1 MINWLSR
8 FFERRNHDNCCRN
21 AVGVSDANII
31 LDSFTREKS
40 HYPVNALPSYD
51 RLNGTRED
59 GWCAEL
65 NDDEKWLQVD
75 LEKVTKV
82 YAVATQGDINGN
94 EWVIYFKPA
103 HSKSYEDLWPTYKGA
118 KGLEVVRFGPKCPF
132 KPGASNIS
140 WRSTV
145 RFSSNRFELRNKS
158 LLCSLIVRVRV
169 VPRRTD

>member
-1 MINWLSR
+1 MSA
-8 FFERRNHDNCCRN
+8 ETHDNCCRN

-65 NDDEKWLQVD
+65 NDGEKWLQVD

-103 HSKSYEDLWPTYKGA
+103 HS
-118 KGLEVVRFGPKCPF
+118 
-132 KPGASNIS
+132 
-140 WRSTV
+140 
-145 RFSSNRFELRNKS
+145 S
-158 LLCSLIVRVRV
+158 LNPMKTCGQLIRVLKAWKW
-169 VPRRTD
+169 

>member
-1 MINWLSR
+1 MITAAEMLLEFPMRISYLTALR
-8 FFERRNHDNCCRN
+8 GKKNHY
-21 AVGVSDANII
+21 S
-31 LDSFTREKS
+31 
-40 HYPVNALPSYD
+40 VNALPSYD

-65 NDDEKWLQVD
+65 NDGEKWLQVD

-103 HSKSYEDLWPTYKGA
+103 HFKSYEDLWPTYKGA

-140 WRSTV
+140 WCSTV